1 MMERRVDTM
10 KIRYIWNL
18 MMALG
23 IAILTAGCNNDI
35 FLNKDDEMPEEM
47 SAEIDGD
54 GGETEFKI
62 MTKGLLSI
70 NLDVMSEWEQ
80 YCIYY
85 DKKGNIAGKE
95 IAASEL
101 GKIVYDNGMCQL
113 EIVKHGDKL
122 TVRSIENPLWDSK
135 RTIRLDYGYDVKFI
149 YVVVEKGEPMRL
161 VNVDYN
167 NISLADTPT
176 TRAGRLIFTNNGP
189 SPQTMNVW
197 PFMMEYPSVLVTTIN
212 DKNTW
217 VWGEKL
223 NMPVLIYENGDW
235 KMKEVEG
242 IAPETK
248 YTYPHPEKMTKVE
261 IEVPANSEVTVLV
274 DLSYLWAIAYGTMT
288 FECPVSKR
296 EKPVEFK
303 CTSTYPV
310 DYKIRVE
317 K

>member
-1 MMERRVDTM
+1 
-10 KIRYIWNL
+10 
-18 MMALG
+18 
-23 IAILTAGCNNDI
+23 
-35 FLNKDDEMPEEM
+35 
-47 SAEIDGD
+47 
-54 GGETEFKI
+54 
-62 MTKGLLSI
+62 
-70 NLDVMSEWEQ
+70 
-80 YCIYY
+80 
-85 DKKGNIAGKE
+85 
-95 IAASEL
+95 
-101 GKIVYDNGMCQL
+101 
-113 EIVKHGDKL
+113 
-122 TVRSIENPLWDSK
+122 
-135 RTIRLDYGYDVKFI
+135 
-149 YVVVEKGEPMRL
+149 
-161 VNVDYN
+161 
-167 NISLADTPT
+167 
-176 TRAGRLIFTNNGP
+176 
-189 SPQTMNVW
+189 MNVW

-248 YTYPHPEKMTKVE
+248 YTYPNPEKMTKVE

>member
-1 MMERRVDTM
+1 MI
-10 KIRYIWNL
+10 IRYVWNL
-18 MMALG
+18 MMVLG
-23 IAILTAGCNNDI
+23 IAILSVGCNNDI

-47 SAEIDGD
+47 CAEIEGD

-62 MTKGLLSI
+62 LTKGLLSI
-70 NLDVMSEWEQ
+70 SLDVMSEWEQ
-80 YCIYY
+80 YCTYY

-113 EIVKHGDKL
+113 EISKHGDKL
-122 TVRSIENPLWDSK
+122 TVRSIENPLWDGK

-167 NISLADTPT
+167 NIAVADSPT
-176 TRAGRLIFTNNGP
+176 TRTSRLGLTNNSP
-189 SPQTMNVW
+189 SPHTMIVR
-197 PFMMEYPSVLVTTIN
+197 PFMMEYPSVLVTTVN

-217 VWGEKL
+217 VWGQKL
-223 NMPVLIYENGDW
+223 DMPVPMYENGDW
-235 KMKEVEG
+235 KMKDVEG

-261 IEVPANSEVTVLV
+261 IEVPANSEVTVIL
-274 DLSYLWAIAYGTMT
+274 DLSYLQAIAYGTMI

-296 EKPVEFK
+296 EISVEFK
-303 CTSTYPV
+303 CTSKYPV